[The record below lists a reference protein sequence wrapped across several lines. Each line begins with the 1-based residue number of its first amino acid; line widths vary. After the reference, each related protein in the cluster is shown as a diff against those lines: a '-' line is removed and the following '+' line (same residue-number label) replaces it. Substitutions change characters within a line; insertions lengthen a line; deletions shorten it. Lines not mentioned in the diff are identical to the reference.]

1 MKYYAI
7 NEESA
12 KTANRMNSMSDYVEN
27 SATNEYISMC
37 NNAENLVENQKGRVS
52 EIYYEKVDILL
63 DRYCRKLADY
73 FNHKYRI
80 DCMCPSIL
88 ISGGGNFPVAKKKK
102 QISAWETLQE
112 EYTEVNNIL
121 DRIKK
126 VGTGGISSD
135 DPAAIEKL
143 EEKIDRMKNKQDFS
157 KRLNAYYRKN
167 KTCVG
172 FDGISEETAKS
183 IDAQTLFNQPV
194 PSYEL
199 TSIRNKI
206 KAAEKRIKEITSIK
220 ENPIEGWDFNGGEVV
235 ANAEE
240 NRLQILFDEKPDE
253 EMRTNLKSH
262 GFRWSP
268 KNGAWQRLL
277 NNNAIY
283 ATKHY
288 LKLVPLTS
296 R

>member
-1 MKYYAI
+1 MKYYTI
-7 NEESA
+7 NEGSA

-37 NNAENLVENQKGRVS
+37 NNAENLAENQKGKVS
-52 EIYYEKVDILL
+52 EIYYEKIDILL
-63 DRYCRKLADY
+63 DRYFRKLADY

-80 DCMCPSIL
+80 DSMCPSIL

-206 KAAEKRIKEITSIK
+206 KAAEKRIRGITSIK